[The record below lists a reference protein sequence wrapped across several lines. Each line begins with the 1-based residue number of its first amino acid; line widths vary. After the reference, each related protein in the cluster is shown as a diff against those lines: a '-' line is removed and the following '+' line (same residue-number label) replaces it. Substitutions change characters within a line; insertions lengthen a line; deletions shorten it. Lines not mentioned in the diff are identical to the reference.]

1 VSVSHMTPTT
11 EASTA
16 PFSRPCR
23 GSEEN
28 FYAIKRRPTCLPC
41 CAGASFVL
49 QRNEPLFIE
58 DDFKFPLEAFSIPP
72 QYKGYLSH
80 VLLPH
85 GMIVDRTD
93 KLAEDIRAQY
103 PTSTPHILVVLKV
116 RSLAEAKLAPPLASV
131 CSPQHQPP
139 PVTPLVAGRERVCDG
154 SYAVAAHPAHLCH
167 ERTPAVHCGL
177 YPCEELRRHGVH
189 R

>member
-1 VSVSHMTPTT
+1 MAPTT
-11 EASTA
+11 EVSAGLFFAACS
-16 PFSRPCR
+16 
-23 GSEEN
+23 GSDEKLHAFE
-28 FYAIKRRPTCLPC
+28 RRPACLLC
-41 CAGASFVL
+41 CVGAFFVL

-116 RSLAEAKLAPPLASV
+116 RSLKPS
-131 CSPQHQPP
+131 
-139 PVTPLVAGRERVCDG
+139 
-154 SYAVAAHPAHLCH
+154 
-167 ERTPAVHCGL
+167 
-177 YPCEELRRHGVH
+177 
-189 R
+189 